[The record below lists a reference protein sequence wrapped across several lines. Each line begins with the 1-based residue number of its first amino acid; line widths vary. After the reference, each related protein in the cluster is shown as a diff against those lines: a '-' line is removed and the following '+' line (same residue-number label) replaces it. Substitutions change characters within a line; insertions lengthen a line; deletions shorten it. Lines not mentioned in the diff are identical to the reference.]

1 MSGDPDQEFF
11 ADGIAEDVLTV
22 LSKQRWLF
30 VIARNSSFTYRG
42 KSVDI
47 EQYGPPLPEENRG
60 LYKAANKRDRRNEHH
75 MAALLGRLG
84 AYRGW
89 RSFTRFQQSHATCFG
104 KRGFHHR
111 SLADAR

>member
-30 VIARNSSFTYRG
+30 VIAGNSSFKYRG

-84 AYRGW
+84 A
-89 RSFTRFQQSHATCFG
+89 
-104 KRGFHHR
+104 
-111 SLADAR
+111 